1 MTAPDDMC
9 FQNDVAACPYANNAE
24 YVSGINPNSTRRNNV
39 TQKYFLTV
47 YLGISAFLG
56 LGKKQGIKN
65 VEIRFTM

>member
-1 MTAPDDMC
+1 MC
-9 FQNDVAACPYANNAE
+9 FQRDVAACPYANNAE
-24 YVSGINPNSTRRNNV
+24 YVSGVRNPNSTRRNNV

-47 YLGISAFLG
+47 YFGICAFLG